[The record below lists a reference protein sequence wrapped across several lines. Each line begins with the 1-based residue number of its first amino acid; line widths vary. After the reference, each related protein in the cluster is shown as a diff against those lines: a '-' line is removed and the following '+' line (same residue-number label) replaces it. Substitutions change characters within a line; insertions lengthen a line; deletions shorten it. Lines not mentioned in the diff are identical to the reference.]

1 MTFKADSDDKRDS
14 LSYKLRKI
22 LEVEAREVLCS
33 DAYIHEDGF
42 VSEQELIKASDIIF
56 IGAPHARYKGLD
68 YRGKPVVDVWDFLPG
83 ATFLRGD
90 A

>member
-1 MTFKADSDDKRDS
+1 
-14 LSYKLRKI
+14 
-22 LEVEAREVLCS
+22 VLCS

-42 VSEQELIKASDIIF
+42 VTEAELIGKSDVIF

-68 YRGKPVVDVWDFLPG
+68 YAGKPVVDVWDFLPFD
-83 ATFLRGD
+83 TLLRSP